1 MSTKRSRVYPPYKTK
16 YRVTNGASYNET
28 LVRRGHLRLWISAG
42 RKRSFRVIAN
52 WNAKPSKRR
61 RGGQPKYSNRAIETA
76 LTLRLVYHLPLR
88 QTEEFVTSIEESI
101 SQAHRTDWSP
111 MLETRGRI
119 SQAVQSRE
127 CLLQIQIDD
136 RRPTSIQG
144 SGLPENRSDPRLQHP
159 QSDVRVRS
167 PEVRRDQ
174 GLKPALHPIGW
185 LEIDSCSNAQP
196 TRPRALAR
204 DERSVDPG
212 DTVARQVAD
221 FILDLDRPNSR
232 TPRGQ

>member
-28 LVRRGHLRLWISAG
+28 LVRRGNLRLWISAG

-61 RGGQPKYSNRAIETA
+61 RGGQPRYSNLAIETA

-136 RRPTSIQG
+136 RRPTSI
-144 SGLPENRSDPRLQHP
+144 
-159 QSDVRVRS
+159 
-167 PEVRRDQ
+167 
-174 GLKPALHPIGW
+174 
-185 LEIDSCSNAQP
+185 
-196 TRPRALAR
+196 
-204 DERSVDPG
+204 
-212 DTVARQVAD
+212 
-221 FILDLDRPNSR
+221 
-232 TPRGQ
+232 